1 MADTTSSQGLSEGNA
16 AGGGLRIGG
25 FDVQAFL
32 TSGLKSEVA
41 MGVGV
46 LALII
51 MLIMPMPS
59 ILLDMM
65 LAVSI
70 TFSVLVLMTALLI
83 KKPLEFSAFPAVL
96 LIATLL
102 RLGLNMA
109 STRLIL
115 SNGAQGP
122 DAAGDVI
129 KAFGSFV
136 MGGNYVI
143 GVIIFIILVIVN
155 FVVISKGSGRIAEVA
170 ARFTLDAMPGK
181 QMAIDADLSAGL
193 INEEEARERR
203 KTVEGESNF
212 FGAMDGASKFVRG
225 DAVAGLLI
233 TAINI
238 IGGIIIGV
246 AQEGLP
252 FETAADTYTRLT
264 IGDGLVSQI
273 PALIIS
279 IAAGLLVSKAGLD
292 GAADKAFGTQLMS
305 NPLGLYMV
313 SGAAFFA
320 GLLPGMPILPF
331 FALAGSLG
339 YMAYRVDK
347 QRKETAEQDKIA
359 EAIKTEKAAE
369 PKEAPISDS
378 LAVDDLKIEL
388 GFGLVALINETKG
401 RKLTDQVKA
410 VRRQIAA
417 EFGFVAPSVR
427 IVDNL
432 ELPSESYHICV
443 KEIVAGD
450 GRLKLNHHLAMD
462 AMGNASPISGER
474 VTEPVFGLPAIWVDE
489 ARKEDAAING
499 YTVVDPATVLTTHFT
514 EIVKENMAELLS
526 FAAVKSLLDD
536 LPQEQKALVA
546 DIVPN
551 QISTSGIQRV
561 LQNLLREFVS
571 IRDLPTI
578 LEGIAEAASANKDM
592 TFITEHVRS
601 RLGRQLCH
609 VNSDETGQL
618 PVITMSP
625 GWEQTFA
632 NAIVGQGSERQL
644 ALEPSRLHAFAGE
657 VRQAFDKAS
666 QQGMTPVLLTSAA
679 IRPFVQSLIDR
690 FRPKTPV
697 LSQNEIHPKA
707 RLRAAGTV

>member
-1 MADTTSSQGLSEGNA
+1 MTDTTSSDAIGNSGA
-16 AGGGLRIGG
+16 TTGGFRIGN
-25 FDVQAFL
+25 FDVQSFL
-32 TSGLKSEVA
+32 TSGLKGEVA

-59 ILLDMM
+59 FLLDVM

-70 TFSVLVLMTALLI
+70 TFSIMVLMTALLI

-96 LIATLL
+96 LLATLL

-115 SNGAQGP
+115 SEGAQGP

-143 GVIIFIILVIVN
+143 GVIIFIILVLVN
-155 FVVISKGSGRIAEVA
+155 FVVISKGSSRIAEVA

-292 GAADKAFGTQLMS
+292 GAADKALGKQLMS

-313 SGAAFFA
+313 AGAALFA
-320 GLLPGMPILPF
+320 GLLPGMPIIPF
-331 FALAGSLG
+331 FALAGGLG
-339 YMAYRVDK
+339 YMAYRLDRA
-347 QRKETAEQDKIA
+347 RKEEEKQDRIA
-359 EAIKTEKAAE
+359 SAIADDKKKE
-369 PKEAPISDS
+369 PEEAPISDS

-410 VRRQIAA
+410 VRRQIASDY
-417 EFGFVAPSVR
+417 GFITPSVR

-432 ELPSESYHICV
+432 ELQSDTYHICV
-443 KEIVAGD
+443 KELAAGE

-462 AMGNASPISGER
+462 ATGRATPMSGER

-489 ARKEDAAING
+489 ARKEDAAVGG

-536 LPQEQKALVA
+536 LPKEQRALLD

-551 QISTSGIQRV
+551 QISMSGIQRV
-561 LQNLLREFVS
+561 LQNLLSEYVS

-578 LEGIAEAASANKDM
+578 LEGIAEATAGKSDLVS
-592 TFITEHVRS
+592 ITEHVRS
-601 RLGRQLCH
+601 RLGRQLCFA
-609 VNSDETGQL
+609 NADETGQL
-618 PVITMSP
+618 PVITLSP
-625 GWEQTFA
+625 AWEQAFA
-632 NAIVGQGSERQL
+632 NAIIGQGTERQL

-657 VRQAFDKAS
+657 VRQAFDQAA
-666 QQGMTPVLLTSAA
+666 QQGLVPVLLTSAA
-679 IRPFVQSLIDR
+679 IRPFVQSLIGR

-697 LSQNEIHPKA
+697 MSQNEIHPKA
-707 RLRAAGTV
+707 RLRAAGSI